1 MDAERSAMLSFER
14 PEMSDAEYD
23 FDLICIGSG
32 PAGQRAAIQ
41 AAKLGQRVAVVEKQR
56 CIGGVCVETGTIP
69 SKTFREAV
77 RHFYTSAD
85 FTSSSQTRR
94 NGRPTIEA
102 LISHVSRV
110 IEREVQMLEDALE
123 RNDIKMVH
131 GKATFLDPH
140 TIEIDSLE
148 GRRTLTAEYLLV
160 AVGTR
165 PSDPPGVK
173 ADGRTVVTSDSIL
186 QMEKLPRSLAVVG
199 AGVVGIEYASM
210 FASLDVDVTVV
221 DQRTRPLEFLDT
233 EIVDEMIHQMQM
245 SGVTF
250 RLSDAVSRIDVVE
263 SQRPMALITLKSES
277 MLRPT

>member
-1 MDAERSAMLSFER
+1 
-14 PEMSDAEYD
+14 MSDAEYD

-148 GRRTLTAEYLLV
+148 GRRTLTAE
-160 AVGTR
+160 
-165 PSDPPGVK
+165 
-173 ADGRTVVTSDSIL
+173 
-186 QMEKLPRSLAVVG
+186 
-199 AGVVGIEYASM
+199 
-210 FASLDVDVTVV
+210 
-221 DQRTRPLEFLDT
+221 
-233 EIVDEMIHQMQM
+233 
-245 SGVTF
+245 
-250 RLSDAVSRIDVVE
+250 
-263 SQRPMALITLKSES
+263 
-277 MLRPT
+277 